1 MGGINVVDLNFV
13 WIFTEESCNIMTTKE
28 VLLKIRN
35 EYQDNKK
42 IVIILDNA
50 KYQRAYEVQYFA
62 ETLDIELVFLPT
74 YSPNL
79 SLVERIRKFFKK
91 HVLENQYYE
100 KFDEFVSWITNFFS
114 HFDEYHENVAKLIH
128 SKFQI
133 IKYA

>member
-1 MGGINVVDLNFV
+1 MWGINVVDLNFV
-13 WIFTEESCNIMTTKE
+13 GIFTEESCNIITTKE
-28 VLLKIRN
+28 ALLKIRN
-35 EYQDNKK
+35 EYQDNKR
-42 IVIILDNA
+42 IVIVLDNA
-50 KYQRAYEVQYFA
+50 KYQRAYEVQDFA
-62 ETLDIELVFLPT
+62 EMLNIELVFLPA

-100 KFDEFVSWITNFFS
+100 KFDEFVSWITDFFS
-114 HFDEYHENVAKLIH
+114 RFDEYRENVAKLIH

>member
-1 MGGINVVDLNFV
+1 MWGINVVDLNFV
-13 WIFTEESCNIMTTKE
+13 GIFTEESRNIITTKE
-28 VLLKIRN
+28 ALLKIRN
-35 EYQDNKK
+35 EYQDNKR
-42 IVIILDNA
+42 IVIVLDNA
-50 KYQRAYEVQYFA
+50 KYQRAYEVQDFA
-62 ETLDIELVFLPT
+62 EMLNIELVFLPA

-100 KFDEFVSWITNFFS
+100 KFDEFVSWITDFFS
-114 HFDEYHENVAKLIH
+114 RFDEYRENVAKLIH